1 MNNKPV
7 RVLLVSPYSAKK
19 VGGIG
24 TWSKIVLD
32 YSKSCN
38 DCDVRFLNTV
48 QGLPKRWAMN
58 YRIAHLIV
66 GFLDSV
72 LILIRLFFRML
83 VDCPDVVHY
92 TSSAGS
98 ALRKDLIAIWIVKKV
113 FHKHFVI
120 HWHFGRIPAIFE
132 EKGNEYR
139 LFVKVCDRCDMSIPI
154 DNSSYNVLRCENI
167 KSVCVPNPIP
177 VALQQEAE
185 HLQPNVLQENRSE
198 GVVLFVGHV
207 LKGKGILELVQACSS
222 CEQVKRLIIVGP
234 FFDEQMKNELLSI
247 ARSRNE
253 GNWIEFAGEK
263 NREEVWSY
271 YKSCSIFCLPSY
283 SEGFP
288 YVILEAM
295 AFACPIV
302 ATKVGAIPE
311 MLSDGC
317 GELIDAQEVESLKD
331 ALTHLLRDKE
341 DASISGVNAHNKVL
355 NNYTIDKV
363 FDQYL
368 EVWKS
373 NNS

>member
-1 MNNKPV
+1 MNNYPV
-7 RVLLVSPYSAKK
+7 KVLLVSPYSSKK

-32 YSKSCN
+32 YSKSCI
-38 DCDVRFLNTV
+38 DCDIRFLNTV

-58 YRIAHLIV
+58 YSFAHLLV
-66 GFLDSV
+66 GILDSF
-72 LILIRLFFRML
+72 LIVIRLFFRML
-83 VDCPDVVHY
+83 VDRPDVVHY

-98 ALRKDLIAIWIVKKV
+98 ALRKDLIAIWVVKTIFNKR
-113 FHKHFVI
+113 FVI
-120 HWHFGRIPAIFE
+120 HWHFGRIPVIFE
-132 EKGNEYR
+132 EKGKEYR

-154 DNSSYNVLRCENI
+154 DARSHNVLKRQNL
-167 KSVCVPNPIP
+167 KSVYVPNPIP
-177 VALQQEAE
+177 MALQQETE
-185 HLQPNVLQENRSE
+185 NISPTVLQTNRGD

-207 LKGKGILELVQACSS
+207 LRGKGIFELVQACTN
-222 CEQVKRLIIVGP
+222 CNRVKRLIVVGP
-234 FFDEQMKNELLSI
+234 FFDEQLKNELVSI
-247 ARSRNE
+247 ARMRNDA
-253 GNWIEFAGEK
+253 NWIDFVGEK

-271 YKSCSIFCLPSY
+271 YKSCSLFCLPSH

-311 MLSDGC
+311 MLSGGC
-317 GELIDAQEVESLKD
+317 GKLIEAKQVETLKE
-331 ALTHLLRDKE
+331 ALDHLLGDVDEACKYGE
-341 DASISGVNAHNKVL
+341 NAHKKVFD
-355 NNYTIDKV
+355 NYTIEKV

-373 NNS
+373 K

>member
-1 MNNKPV
+1 M
-7 RVLLVSPYSAKK
+7 
-19 VGGIG
+19 
-24 TWSKIVLD
+24 
-32 YSKSCN
+32 
-38 DCDVRFLNTV
+38 
-48 QGLPKRWAMN
+48 
-58 YRIAHLIV
+58 
-66 GFLDSV
+66 
-72 LILIRLFFRML
+72 
-83 VDCPDVVHY
+83 
-92 TSSAGS
+92 
-98 ALRKDLIAIWIVKKV
+98 
-113 FHKHFVI
+113 
-120 HWHFGRIPAIFE
+120 
-132 EKGNEYR
+132 
-139 LFVKVCDRCDMSIPI
+139 KVCDRCDMSIPI
-154 DNSSYNVLRCENI
+154 DNSSYNVLRRENI

-177 VALQQEAE
+177 VALEQEAE

-207 LKGKGILELVQACSS
+207 LKGKGVFELVQACTS

-247 ARSRNE
+247 AGSRNE

-302 ATKVGAIPE
+302 ATQVGAIPE
-311 MLSDGC
+311 MLSDGF
-317 GELIDAQEVESLKD
+317 GELIEAQKVAPLKE
-331 ALTHLLRDKE
+331 ALMHLLENNNEAYKYG
-341 DASISGVNAHNKVL
+341 INAHKKVL
-355 NNYTIDKV
+355 DNYTIERV

-373 NNS
+373 K